1 MSVTAG
7 KLIDNFNWR
16 LLIDFD
22 GVDFNAAAQKALLAR
37 NNIYLLFA
45 EFNTESYVDKKST
58 FYQFKPKKEKNLQ
71 NVYFYF
77 L

>member
-1 MSVTAG
+1 
-7 KLIDNFNWR
+7 LN
-16 LLIDFD
+16 DFD
-22 GVDFNAAAQKALLAR
+22 VVDFNAAAQKALLAR
-37 NNIYLLFA
+37 NNIYLLTA